1 MWVNMF
7 SRVLARCLL
16 VIASGCVAFPA
27 AGESTENARW
37 VGHQY
42 GTADGLPVDSARGA
56 VVDADGFLWL
66 ATHDGLARFDGVHF
80 ETYDSLRFPAMTSN
94 RVLGVWRDA
103 AGRIFAQTEVG
114 DWLRVESEQVRSAF
128 ADPAVSGDVRF
139 VEPVSLCV
147 ATRSRRYCPDED
159 GQYRLAQVF
168 PAGVDAT
175 LALAASGDRLWLLSR
190 EQDVWR
196 FEDGQWQRLR
206 RAGRLGRR
214 NVQPIGAVDG
224 SGRFWLGL
232 EERLLSFDIAGNP
245 VWMNG
250 PEDPQGV
257 YQLRVDAQGQLWVGA
272 SSGLYRQ
279 RGDRIERLFEAQIG
293 DQSGLSWEGPDAALW
308 VLRGDALYRLE
319 PGADLARLPA
329 TPVLRSSGQ
338 IKNMAFG
345 PDGLVWVMTLQDG
358 LHRLTRA
365 RVERLAPSSERDKS
379 NVYGVSHAPDGTTW
393 MGTLGSGLLA
403 VGVDGSLRTYGVE
416 DGLPGVHPWVVNVS
430 PLGEVYTATY
440 APGLWRM
447 PVNGDRFEAVLLP
460 AGLRREPIR
469 ALVFSAPDTL
479 WLGSSNGV
487 WKHELDQWH
496 KVWPEDERRV
506 RVSALVIA
514 QAGIW
519 LGSDE
524 GVWRLENGQTWP
536 VAAELLAH
544 TSIRGLNLGSD
555 GALWV
560 STDGRG
566 LVRVAANDPLGE
578 RPLQLTRQ
586 QGLPSNTPHAV
597 AEDAQGNLWVNS
609 NQGIFRISRHGVEA
623 LLSGEEQRL
632 APLLLGLSD
641 GLPELEGNGGV
652 QPSMAQDARG
662 RLLFASQNGVVR
674 VDPMTMPLRENPPHA
689 RIGWIEHEGAQ
700 LMLDAQ
706 GRLPEGVRSLRFHY
720 GAADLAGGGQSRYSY
735 RMLPTSSYWSDALS
749 ERSMQFNAL
758 APGRYRFEV
767 RAGNSDG
774 IWAQTPAALEFEV
787 PAYWYET
794 GLFRLGLLAL
804 GLLLVVLAVHW
815 RLRQLH
821 HRALALDLAVRMRT
835 RELRH
840 EKSRVEHAMD
850 ELTRTY
856 QTLEER
862 NLALAGQAHQ
872 LEQLNHFR
880 QRVLANVSHELRTPV
895 MLVGLPLEELERE
908 GSGLAAHAL
917 ERVQLARRQL
927 DRLQELVEQLVGLI
941 QVESGQM
948 PLRLRPVDLEHFFRR
963 LVCDYGPKAEL
974 RNVDLQLHVTG
985 PIEPVYADPA
995 HLATI
1000 FGNLVDNAIKH
1011 APSGSFVRVDLEM
1024 RNEGVQVGVSDQ
1036 GDGFDPALATRLFE
1050 RFYRAPEAVR
1060 VGHGGL
1066 GIGLSLVQELVRL
1079 HGGHMEADS
1088 EPGAGACFR
1097 VWLPGGSEHVALQDL
1112 TLDEPA
1118 DAPPTASAS
1127 IETDAEGCILLVED
1141 HPELASYL
1149 AERLGNRVCVRCV
1162 HSAEDALQLLAKNPS
1177 IRLVISDVMLPG
1189 RSGIELC
1196 RALKQ
1201 GTVGQQQ
1208 PVILISAR
1216 AASQAMESGL
1226 AAGAAAYLTK
1236 PFGFDALVEAI
1247 SQAWPAVRSRF
1258 EPLAA
1263 DPETADPVLKP
1274 ALEQLHDPDFSMSQ
1288 WAERVHLSSR
1298 QLRRRVSA
1306 LTGQTPQNWL
1316 REQRLLRVHQ
1326 LLREGQCKTL
1336 LQAGQQCGLENPSYL
1351 YRSYR
1356 ARFGD
1361 HQESELTETV
1371 SSAAGRYPMT
1381 EGKMGGS
1388 ASK

>member
-1 MWVNMF
+1 MLL
-7 SRVLARCLL
+7 RVLMYCLL
-16 VIASGCVAFPA
+16 VIASGWAASAA
-27 AGESTENARW
+27 AGESVENARW
-37 VGHQY
+37 VDHQY
-42 GTADGLPVDSARGA
+42 GTTDGLPVDSANGA
-56 VVDADGFLWL
+56 VVDMDGFLWL
-66 ATHDGLARFDGVHF
+66 ATHDGLARFDGAHF
-80 ETYDSLRFPAMTSN
+80 EIYDSLRFPAMTGN
-94 RVLGVWRDA
+94 RVLGAWRDA
-103 AGRIFAQTEVG
+103 AGRVFAHTEAG

-128 ADPAVSGDVRF
+128 ADPDVAGDVRF
-139 VEPVSLCV
+139 VDPANLCV
-147 ATRSRRYCPDED
+147 ATRSHRYCPDEE
-159 GQYRLAQVF
+159 GQYHQAQVF

-175 LALAASGDRLWLLSR
+175 LALAASDDRLWLLSR
-190 EQDVWR
+190 ELDVWR
-196 FEDGQWQRLR
+196 FEEGQWQRLW

-272 SSGLYRQ
+272 RSGLYRQ
-279 RGDRIERLFEAQIG
+279 RGGRIERLFEAQIG

-345 PDGLVWVMTLQDG
+345 PDGLVWIMTLQDG
-358 LHRLTRA
+358 LHRLNRA

-496 KVWPEDERRV
+496 KVWPEDDRRV

-544 TSIRGLNLGSD
+544 TSIRGLDLASD
-555 GALWV
+555 GAVWI

-566 LVRVAANDPLGE
+566 LVRVAADDPLGE
-578 RPLQLTRQ
+578 HPLQLTRQ

-597 AEDAQGNLWVNS
+597 VEDAQGHFWVNS
-609 NQGIFRISRHGVEA
+609 NQGIFRISRPGLKA
-623 LLSGEEQRL
+623 LLSGEEQGL

-652 QPSMAQDARG
+652 QPSVARDARG

-674 VDPMTMPLRENPPHA
+674 VDPMAMPLYENPPRT
-689 RIGWIEHEGAQ
+689 RIGRIEHEGVPLA
-700 LMLDAQ
+700 LDAQ
-706 GRLPEGVRSLRFHY
+706 GRLPQGMRNLRFHY
-720 GAADLAGGGQSRYSY
+720 GAADLVGSGQSRYRY
-735 RMLPTSSYWSDALS
+735 RMLPSSSYWSDALN
-749 ERSMQFNAL
+749 ERSVQFNAL

-774 IWAQTPAALEFEV
+774 IWAQTPSALEFTV

-804 GLLLVVLAVHW
+804 GLLLVVVAVHW

-821 HRALALDLAVRMRT
+821 HRALALDLAVRTRT
-835 RELRH
+835 QELRH
-840 EKSRVEHAMD
+840 EKSRVEQAMA
-850 ELTRTY
+850 ELTGTY
-856 QTLEER
+856 KTLEER

-872 LEQLNHFR
+872 LEQLDRFR
-880 QRVLANVSHELRTPV
+880 QRVLANVSHELRTPI
-895 MLVGLPLEELERE
+895 MLVGLPLEELECE
-908 GSGLAAHAL
+908 GTGLGAHAL
-917 ERVQLARRQL
+917 ERLQLARRQL
-927 DRLQELVEQLVGLI
+927 ERLQALVEQLVGLI
-941 QVESGQM
+941 QAESGQM
-948 PLRLRPVDLEHFFRR
+948 PLRLKRVDLERFCHR

-974 RNVDLQLHVTG
+974 QNVQLQLHAAGTLE
-985 PIEPVYADPA
+985 PIYADPA

-1000 FGNLVDNAIKH
+1000 FGNLLDNALKH
-1011 APSGSFVRVDLEM
+1011 APPGSPIRLDLEM
-1024 RNEGVQVGVSDQ
+1024 QDEGVCISVSDQ
-1036 GDGFDPALATRLFE
+1036 GSGFDPALASRLFE
-1050 RFYRAPEAVR
+1050 RFYRAQGTNRE
-1060 VGHGGL
+1060 GL

-1079 HGGHMEADS
+1079 HGGHMDANS
-1088 EPGAGACFR
+1088 HPGAGACFR

-1112 TLDEPA
+1112 TLDDPEDTRPA
-1118 DAPPTASAS
+1118 VPAG

-1141 HPELASYL
+1141 HPDLANYL
-1149 AERLGNRVCVRCV
+1149 VERLGNRICTRCV
-1162 HSAEDALQLLAKNPS
+1162 HSVEEALPLLANNPR

-1189 RSGIELC
+1189 RSGIDLC
-1196 RALKQ
+1196 QDLKQ
-1201 GTVGQQQ
+1201 GTVGRQQ

-1216 AASQAMESGL
+1216 AVSQAVESGL

-1247 SQAWPAVRSRF
+1247 SQAWPAARSRF
-1258 EPLAA
+1258 EPPAA
-1263 DPETADPVLKP
+1263 DPQTVDSVLKP
-1274 ALEQLHDPDFSMSQ
+1274 ALEHLHEADFSMTQ
-1288 WAERVHLSSR
+1288 WAELVHLSSR
-1298 QLRRRVSA
+1298 QLRRRVNA

-1361 HQESELTETV
+1361 HQESELTEAV
-1371 SSAAGRYPMT
+1371 SSAVGRHPTT